1 MRGVIPTAL
10 LAFITYILFTG
21 STTPYDLVTG
31 AVVAIVVGILVGRFL
46 VKDDAK
52 ALNPVR
58 WLHGMIYFLWYM
70 LVAETKS
77 HIHVMGK
84 ILGGKYEPGIVRV
97 PIGVETDYG
106 KTLVANSI
114 TNTPGTVVVD
124 MDEDYYYVNWIDVK
138 AEEPEAAKKEICE
151 EFEKFAKKIF
161 E

>member
-21 STTPYDLVTG
+21 STTPYDLATG
-31 AVVAIVVGILVGRFL
+31 AVVAIAIGILVGRFL
-46 VKDDAK
+46 VKNDAK

-58 WLHGMIYFLWYM
+58 WLYGVIYFLWYFM
-70 LVAETKS
+70 VAETKS
-77 HIHVMGK
+77 HIHVITK
-84 ILGGKYEPGIVRV
+84 ILGGKYEPGIVKV
-97 PIGVETDYG
+97 PIGVKTDYG

-124 MDEDYYYVNWIDVK
+124 MDENYYYVNWIDLTT
-138 AEEPEAAKKEICE
+138 EEPENAKKEICE
-151 EFEKFAKKIF
+151 DFEKFAKKIF